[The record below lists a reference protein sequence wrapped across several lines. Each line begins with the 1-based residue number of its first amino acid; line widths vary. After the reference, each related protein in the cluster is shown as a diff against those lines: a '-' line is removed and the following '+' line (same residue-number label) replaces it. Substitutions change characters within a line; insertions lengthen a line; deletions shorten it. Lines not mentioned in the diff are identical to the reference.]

1 MTASVPATVV
11 VVDTD
16 VFSHVYVA
24 QKRSSQRQELSDRL
38 VGRLPVIATQTRA
51 ELLAWPRVM
60 GWGTRRSDELSEVM
74 STIRAIPI
82 TDEVVA
88 AYVTL
93 TVDCR
98 QAAHALAQ
106 KVHTG
111 DRWIA
116 ATAIALDR
124 PLMSLDG
131 IFAGAPRLA
140 TL

>member
-1 MTASVPATVV
+1 MTTVPATVV

-24 QKRSSQRQELSDRL
+24 QKRSPQRQELSDRL

-51 ELLAWPRVM
+51 ELLTWPRLR
-60 GWGTRRSDELSEVM
+60 GWGGQRSAELTTVVASVR
-74 STIRAIPI
+74 TIPV
-82 TDEVVA
+82 TDEVLA

-93 TVDCR
+93 TVDCLR
-98 QAAHALAQ
+98 SAHPLHQ
-106 KVHTG
+106 KVHTA

-116 ATAIALDR
+116 ATAIALGR

-131 IFAGAPRLA
+131 IYAGAPGLVRL
-140 TL
+140 

>member
-1 MTASVPATVV
+1 MTTAVPATVV

-24 QKRSSQRQELSDRL
+24 RKRSPQRQELSDRL
-38 VGRLPVIATQTRA
+38 VGRLPVLATQTRA
-51 ELLAWPRVM
+51 ELLAWPHLL
-60 GWGTRRSDELSEVM
+60 GWGARRADELIEIVDSFRTV
-74 STIRAIPI
+74 PV
-82 TDEVVA
+82 TDDVVA
-88 AYVTL
+88 AYVGL

-98 QAAHALAQ
+98 RTAHALSQ

-131 IFAGAPRLA
+131 IFRKVPGL
-140 TL
+140 TLL